1 MESINKELM
10 MEIRYLM
17 RSFRRGKHSE
27 LRGQR
32 RALHYLLKQDGIS
45 QTDLLALMDVRPS
58 SLSELLNKME
68 EKGHIER
75 KEAREDKRIRLIY
88 LSKEGRS
95 IAESMSKSAK
105 SKKIFGELDEVEKEL
120 LLSLLKKL
128 DLDRETYP
136 TKKRRKDVKN
146 WEEKDI

>member
-1 MESINKELM
+1 MESLNKELM

-17 RSFRRGKHSE
+17 RSFRIGKHSE
-27 LRGQR
+27 LRGQGR
-32 RALHYLLKQDGIS
+32 VLRYLWKQDGIS

-75 KEAREDKRIRLIY
+75 KEAKDDKRVRLIY
-88 LSKEGRS
+88 LSETGRNL
-95 IAESMSKSAK
+95 AKNMSKSAK
-105 SKKIFGELDEVEKEL
+105 AEKIFGDLNDEEKET

-128 DLDRETYP
+128 DLDRKRYP
-136 TKKRRKDVKN
+136 TKRHRKDAI
-146 WEEKDI
+146 D

>member
-1 MESINKELM
+1 MESLNKELM

-32 RALHYLLKQDGIS
+32 RVLHYLWKQDGIS

-75 KEAREDKRIRLIY
+75 KEAKDDKRVRLIY
-88 LSKEGRS
+88 LSETGRNL
-95 IAESMSKSAK
+95 AKNMSKSAK
-105 SKKIFGELDEVEKEL
+105 AEKIFGDLNDEEKET

-128 DLDRETYP
+128 DLDRKSYP
-136 TKKRRKDVKN
+136 TKRRRKDVR
-146 WEEKDI
+146 D

>member
-75 KEAREDKRIRLIY
+75 KEAHEDKRIRLIY

-95 IAESMSKSAK
+95 IAESMSKSVKA
-105 SKKIFGELDEVEKEL
+105 KKIFGELDEVEKEL

-146 WEEKDI
+146 

>member
-105 SKKIFGELDEVEKEL
+105 SKIIFGELDEVEKEL

-146 WEEKDI
+146 

>member
-1 MESINKELM
+1 M

-75 KEAREDKRIRLIY
+75 KEAHEDKRIRLIY

-95 IAESMSKSAK
+95 IAESMSKSVKA
-105 SKKIFGELDEVEKEL
+105 KKIFGELDEVEKEL

-146 WEEKDI
+146 

>member
-146 WEEKDI
+146 